1 MTPDPL
7 DEVSRV
13 YHAALERAV
22 GERRA
27 FLEEACAG
35 NEALKREVASLL
47 GYEDAA
53 GEFIEAPALLAAAE
67 GFGHSA
73 ILTGRQIG
81 SYTVQALIDAGGMGE
96 VYRARDTKLGRDVAI
111 KVLPL
116 AFMADPARRARF
128 EREAR
133 LLATVNHPNIAQIY
147 GLEESDGAQALVME
161 LVPGETLA
169 ALLGSTARDTSRT
182 SGPGVALSMDRA
194 LSIARQMADAVEAA
208 HEKGVLHRDLKPANV
223 KVTPEGVVKV
233 LDFGLAKAFAVDPA
247 QTSPGASQ
255 VLGAGGVTS
264 DGISPG
270 NGCLH
275 EPRAGARPAGRQA
288 HRHLGVRLRA
298 LRDADRRARVRGA
311 DDLRHVGGDP
321 PARTRLG
328 PAPGDDIVPGA
339 RAPPAVPRQGPD
351 AAFA

>member
-13 YHAALERAV
+13 YHAALERAA

-35 NEALKREVASLL
+35 NEALKREVASLF

-53 GEFIEAPALLAAAE
+53 GAFIEAPALLAAAE
-67 GFGHSA
+67 GFGQSA
-73 ILTGRQIG
+73 VLTGRHIG
-81 SYTVQALIDAGGMGE
+81 SYTVQALIGAGGMGE

-111 KVLPL
+111 KVLPS

-169 ALLGSTARDTSRT
+169 ALLGTTARGTSRT
-182 SGPGVALSMDRA
+182 AGPRLALSMDKA

-223 KVTPEGVVKV
+223 RVTPEGVVKV

-255 VLGAGGVTS
+255 GLGRRRG
-264 DGISPG
+264 
-270 NGCLH
+270 H
-275 EPRAGARPAGRQA
+275 E
-288 HRHLGVRLRA
+288 
-298 LRDADRRARVRGA
+298 
-311 DDLRHVGGDP
+311 
-321 PARTRLG
+321 
-328 PAPGDDIVPGA
+328 
-339 RAPPAVPRQGPD
+339 
-351 AAFA
+351 